1 MDYLNENSI
10 KINQKSKSSEPPVL
24 SDSLC
29 SIENVL
35 LPSIGSANEDLTF
48 VSLPNRKR
56 ILEEIA
62 NNIAERKHT
71 FLTVSAFKVY
81 INLNSYISK
90 MCIHPSVLIGINL
103 DQLYQFKSI

>member
-1 MDYLNENSI
+1 MCE
-10 KINQKSKSSEPPVL
+10 
-24 SDSLC
+24 SLC

-71 FLTVSAFKVY
+71 FLTVSAFEFYFKDH
-81 INLNSYISK
+81 IFW
-90 MCIHPSVLIGINL
+90 
-103 DQLYQFKSI
+103 DQWVFSENIQQECEFFDDI